1 MSSHHIVRDQQ
12 EPALIL
18 HRLDTFPVSHLHALL
33 EWSPTVICC
42 EPGIDKYTSLGHKL
56 DFALVS
62 LNRFESWKGRLDNQQ
77 PVKIIAI
84 DDSHF
89 LMTGL
94 TVLQKESHRA
104 VNIITDQS
112 SVFDVIQLL
121 IQWLNQLDLVVFTE
135 KQKFLFVKNETFK
148 KWLSAG
154 TRLTLMA
161 LSEDSRWDVVGFQ
174 EDVKASHDQELE
186 VVKAKEGEAEIH
198 CSHPP
203 YLVVE
208 DLDY

>member
-18 HRLDTFPVSHLHALL
+18 HRLDSFPVSHLHALL

-42 EPGIDKYTSLGHKL
+42 EPAIDKYTSLGHKL

-62 LNRFESWKGRLDNQQ
+62 LNHFESWKSRLDDQQ

-94 TVLQKESHRA
+94 TVLQKEDHRA
-104 VNIITDQS
+104 VNIITDEES
-112 SVFDVIQLL
+112 IFDVLQLAT
-121 IQWLNQLDLVVFTE
+121 QWLSQLDLVVFTE
-135 KQKFLFVKNETFK
+135 KQKFLFVKHETFR
-148 KWLSAG
+148 KWLPAR
-154 TRLTLMA
+154 TRLSLMA
-161 LSEDSRWDVVGFQ
+161 LNEHSQWHAVGFE
-174 EDVKASHDQELE
+174 EDVKASHYQELDVIKE
-186 VVKAKEGEAEIH
+186 KEGEAEIR

-203 YLVVE
+203 FVVIE